1 MAFFAIID
9 PIGNLPVFAILTAA
23 HTLRARLGVAAVS
36 IGAAGALLLLATFYG
51 RFALRVLN
59 ISIESFQIAAGLL
72 LLLPAIRLVDRGV
85 LVDPAEAGADRGI
98 VSRALVPPAIPLLAG
113 PGAIATAVVYGETR
127 GGSVT
132 VIAIVAVLALTLA
145 LLALTTRI
153 VHIVGDAGLRVMA
166 RVVGILLT
174 AIAVQLIVGGLDRI
188 F

>member
-1 MAFFAIID
+1 MIVD
-9 PIGNLPVFAILTAA
+9 PIGNLPIFAILTAA
-23 HTLRARLGVAAVS
+23 LAPRARLGVAAISV
-36 IGAAGALLLLATFYG
+36 GAAGALLVLATFYG

-59 ISIESFQIAAGLL
+59 ISIESFQIAAGVL

-85 LVDPAEAGADRGI
+85 LIDPAEASTDRGI
-98 VSRALVPPAIPLLAG
+98 VSRALVPLAIPLLAG

-127 GGSVT
+127 GGGVT
-132 VIAIVAVLALTLA
+132 VVAIVAVLTLTLA

-153 VHIVGDAGLRVMA
+153 VRLVGETGLRVMA
-166 RVVGILLT
+166 KVVGILLT